1 MNLAPGWVLFS
12 YTLLRKE
19 LHIIPRKFPESIG
32 SIYSI
37 PIDQLHP
44 HPDNPFGIRDD
55 PSMLEFIENVREIA
69 ICPANQFATQSSEE
83 QGLLR
88 IDATAPHDYSISA
101 SLGMGVHPKF
111 SALSNA

>member
-1 MNLAPGWVLFS
+1 MGAFS

-19 LHIIPRKFPESIG
+19 PHIIPRKSPKSIG

-55 PSMLEFIENVREIA
+55 PSMLELIESVKKHGVMVPAIARPKPVMNWLPVIAVRE
-69 ICPANQFATQSSEE
+69 PV
-83 QGLLR
+83 
-88 IDATAPHDYSISA
+88 
-101 SLGMGVHPKF
+101 SLPVWIPCR
-111 SALSNA
+111 